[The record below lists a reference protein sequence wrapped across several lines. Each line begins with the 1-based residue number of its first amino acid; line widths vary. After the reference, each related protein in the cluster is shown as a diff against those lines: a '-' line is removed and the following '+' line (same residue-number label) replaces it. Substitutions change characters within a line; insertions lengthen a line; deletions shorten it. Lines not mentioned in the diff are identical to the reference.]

1 MRKWRPYGSRTD
13 PGAWLS
19 LANMFPTEAGTY
31 RTANAFTTFG
41 TAAAGPATPGT
52 TLTAWFGR
60 VVDGTAVGYVGTST
74 KLYRASVADF
84 SAGTFTD
91 ASAAAYTAS
100 TWSFCQFGNITI
112 AASLGNA
119 VQSRDATGSSAFAN
133 LAGSPPV
140 AKICVTQSNCVL
152 LFNLTGAAHS
162 FAVSDVGD
170 HTNWSTGDAVA
181 STPILHRAGPVTAA
195 VAFQD
200 YVLAFKS
207 SSIYRLRYVGSPVYW
222 TVELIADGIGAARMG
237 SVCNCGSFVVF
248 TGNQGAYLY
257 DGASFRNI
265 GDGFNSSG
273 THLLEDAG
281 SDTSPAIYYR
291 SSNHVLF
298 KSDDNQGYYVYSIN
312 ADAWGKFLPYA
323 SSDGSALTG
332 FVPVGSDVGALEYPQ
347 GIGNGSVVIAN
358 LSANP
363 CVRTDTEES
372 SNTVAATLSTT
383 LFGRQDGM
391 TNFDRL
397 YLQLD
402 KTSGWSFTQPSATQL
417 TVTPYTAESPSG
429 SETTGTA
436 ASSSTNSL
444 RFDINTTVRFAR
456 FDLALNYACE
466 IADVAVRQKPA
477 GTD

>member
-1 MRKWRPYGSRTD
+1 
-13 PGAWLS
+13 
-19 LANMFPTEAGTY
+19 MFPTEAGTY
-31 RTANAFTTFG
+31 RTANAFATYG
-41 TAAAGPATPGT
+41 TAAAGPASPGT
-52 TLTAWFGR
+52 TLTSWFGR
-60 VVDGTAVGYVGTST
+60 TVDGTLVGYVGTST
-74 KLYRASVADF
+74 KLYRGTSSDF
-84 SAGTFTD
+84 SAGSFTD

-119 VQSRDATGSSAFAN
+119 VQSRDATGGSAFAN

-170 HTNWSTGDAVA
+170 HTNWSTLEAVA
-181 STPILHRAGPVTAA
+181 STPILHRAGPITAA

-200 YVLAFKS
+200 YVLAWKS
-207 SSIYRLRYVGSPVYW
+207 SSVYRLRYVGSPVYW

-237 SVCNCGSFVVF
+237 SVCNCGSFVIF
-248 TGNQGAYLY
+248 TGVQGAYIY

-265 GDGFNSSG
+265 GDGFTASG
-273 THLLEDAG
+273 SHVLEDAG
-281 SDTSPAIYYR
+281 SDTSPAIYYQAT
-291 SSNHVLF
+291 NQVLF
-298 KSDDNQGYYVYSIN
+298 KSSVTQGFFVYSIN

-323 SSDGSALTG
+323 SSDGSALSG
-332 FVPVGSDVGALEYPQ
+332 FVPVGSDVGALTYPL
-347 GIGNGSVVIAN
+347 GLGDGSLVILN

-363 CVRTDTEES
+363 CVRSDTAES

-383 LFGRQDGM
+383 LIGRPDGF

-402 KTSGWSFTQPSATQL
+402 KTSGWSFTQPTATQL
-417 TVTPYTAESPSG
+417 TVTPYTSDSPSG
-429 SETTGTA
+429 TETTVTA
-436 ASSSTNSL
+436 VNSSTNSL
-444 RFDINTTVRFAR
+444 RFDFNTSARFAR
-456 FDLALNYACE
+456 FDLGLNYACE
-466 IADVAVRQKPA
+466 VADVTVRSKPA
-477 GTD
+477 GPE